1 MSGLY
6 VLIAG
11 LNGAAMVALAAY
23 GAHGANLSNAALF
36 QTGWQL
42 HAVHSAVLLA
52 LALHSPA
59 GWLLRAGFFLM
70 AAGICLFCGA
80 LYLSGATGQS
90 GGLAAPAGGMALV
103 ASWLAIAAAGAL
115 RLVNHG
121 KA

>member
-23 GAHGANLSNAALF
+23 GAHGQNLASPDTFQAA
-36 QTGWQL
+36 WQL
-42 HAVHSAVLLA
+42 HAVHSAAILTLA
-52 LALHSPA
+52 LIQKKGAILQ
-59 GWLLRAGFFLM
+59 AGFFLM

>member
-1 MSGLY
+1 
-6 VLIAG
+6 
-11 LNGAAMVALAAY
+11 
-23 GAHGANLSNAALF
+23 
-36 QTGWQL
+36 
-42 HAVHSAVLLA
+42 
-52 LALHSPA
+52 
-59 GWLLRAGFFLM
+59 M

-115 RLVNHG
+115 RLVNQG

>member
-1 MSGLY
+1 MSGICI
-6 VLIAG
+6 LIAG

-23 GAHGANLSNAALF
+23 GAHGANLSSAALF

-70 AAGICLFCGA
+70 AAGILLFCGA
-80 LYLSGATGQS
+80 LYWSGATGQS
-90 GGLAAPAGGMALV
+90 GGFAAPAGGTALIG
-103 ASWLAIAAAGAL
+103 SWLALSLIHISEPT
-115 RLVNHG
+115 RR
-121 KA
+121 